1 MVFFGSRSAHT
12 FPTTATHLATM
23 LPIVSAQSAAIAR
36 SAVGAS
42 KIAPQM
48 MTKAH
53 TALDEMAS
61 DGEFKRT
68 AAAFLGGQVAPGT
81 KYEPAAGRYHL
92 YVSLACPW
100 AAGTL
105 TALHVKGLDHV
116 ISHSICHPT
125 WRRTR
130 PDDPDDKHYGWHF
143 KSPGDAPVSNELGHG
158 ENECDEACV
167 PDSVNGFGTMRQV
180 YELAKDTSGK
190 YSTPVL
196 FDKETSTIVSNE
208 SLDILRIFDSSFQA
222 LLARTLEPYP
232 YRTPTPNPSQARA
245 SGLDL
250 APPHLPLQD
259 LAKNPKI
266 DLFPGGET
274 AAELEALN
282 KEVVYEGVNN
292 AVYKCGFA
300 TKQKAYDDSFKQLFA
315 SLAIL
320 EERLATKRFLGDT
333 AQPTWLDIRLFH
345 TLVRFDP
352 VYVVYFKTN
361 AKFIADFPNLLG
373 FMRDVYQWSEVRR

>member
-1 MVFFGSRSAHT
+1 
-12 FPTTATHLATM
+12 M
-23 LPIVSAQSAAIAR
+23 LPIVSAQSFAF
-36 SAVGAS
+36 AS
-42 KIAPQM
+42 KVASAQSFAFTSRAAPLT

-208 SLDILRIFDSSFQA
+208 SLDILRILDSSF
-222 LLARTLEPYP
+222 
-232 YRTPTPNPSQARA
+232 
-245 SGLDL
+245 
-250 APPHLPLQD
+250 QD

-373 FMRDVYQWSEVRR
+373 FMRDVYQWSEVRRSVNVKHIKMHYFTSHVALNTYGIIPGHEGPDLLADSGREHLAKN

>member
-1 MVFFGSRSAHT
+1 
-12 FPTTATHLATM
+12 M
-23 LPIVSAQSAAIAR
+23 LPIVSAQSF
-36 SAVGAS
+36 SFAVAS
-42 KIAPQM
+42 KVSAQSFAFASRVSPLT

-167 PDSVNGFGTMRQV
+167 ADSVNGFGTMRQV

-208 SLDILRIFDSSFQA
+208 SLDILRILDSSF
-222 LLARTLEPYP
+222 
-232 YRTPTPNPSQARA
+232 
-245 SGLDL
+245 
-250 APPHLPLQD
+250 QD

-266 DLFPGGET
+266 NLFPGGET

-373 FMRDVYQWSEVRR
+373 FMRDVYQWSEVRRSVNVKHIKMHYFTSHVALNTYGIIPGHEGPDLLADSGREHLAKN

>member
-1 MVFFGSRSAHT
+1 
-12 FPTTATHLATM
+12 
-23 LPIVSAQSAAIAR
+23 
-36 SAVGAS
+36 
-42 KIAPQM
+42 
-48 MTKAH
+48 
-53 TALDEMAS
+53 
-61 DGEFKRT
+61 
-68 AAAFLGGQVAPGT
+68 
-81 KYEPAAGRYHL
+81 
-92 YVSLACPW
+92 
-100 AAGTL
+100 
-105 TALHVKGLDHV
+105 
-116 ISHSICHPT
+116 
-125 WRRTR
+125 
-130 PDDPDDKHYGWHF
+130 
-143 KSPGDAPVSNELGHG
+143 
-158 ENECDEACV
+158 
-167 PDSVNGFGTMRQV
+167 V

-208 SLDILRIFDSSFQA
+208 SLDILRIFDSSF
-222 LLARTLEPYP
+222 
-232 YRTPTPNPSQARA
+232 
-245 SGLDL
+245 
-250 APPHLPLQD
+250 QD

-373 FMRDVYQWSEVRR
+373 FMRDVYQWSEVRRSVNVKHIKMHYFTSHVPLNTCAILITLIRTYRHAYGSMLRAPPAMHPQPTKRAHRHAPPEK